1 MLIRTRIYLLISTIF
16 VNKGSLSSSLFSIRD
31 TFFMPGFF
39 SSYSRMK
46 RIGTHNGFFH
56 ADEAL
61 AVYMLK
67 LLPEY
72 RDAEVVRTRDPSV
85 LETCDV
91 VVDVGAVYDPSRH
104 RYDHH
109 QRDFKDFFDDEHEV
123 TKLSSAGLVY
133 KHFSKRLFREVYK
146 VMDEETVDY
155 LYKSIYDKFIEAMDA
170 IDNGVPMCDG
180 DLKYKTNTDLST
192 RVSRLNPSWIDSDVA
207 DVDER
212 FMKAVEL
219 TGQEFEHF
227 VHNALNVI
235 LPAKGLLHKALDH
248 RFQTH
253 KSGKVIEVRKS
264 CPFSEF
270 LYKHEDENNVSDED
284 RVLFYLTFDDSSN
297 QWRSTCIREKGS
309 QFKSRLPF
317 PEHLRGLRDQELEK
331 ASGIPDLTFIHATG
345 FTCGGKTKESVLKL
359 IEMTLSQK

>member
-1 MLIRTRIYLLISTIF
+1 
-16 VNKGSLSSSLFSIRD
+16 
-31 TFFMPGFF
+31 MPGFF

-227 VHNALNVI
+227 VHNALNV
-235 LPAKGLLHKALDH
+235 LFMLLNLFRSFYQQKAYFIKHLTIGSH
-248 RFQTH
+248 AHSRLA
-253 KSGKVIEVRKS
+253 SVEVNYIRNFCTNMKTKITS
-264 CPFSEF
+264 QM
-270 LYKHEDENNVSDED
+270 KI
-284 RVLFYLTFDDSSN
+284 DSSITR
-297 QWRSTCIREKGS
+297 RSTCIREKGS

-345 FTCGGKTKESVLKL
+345 FTCGGKTKV
-359 IEMTLSQK
+359 

>member
-1 MLIRTRIYLLISTIF
+1 
-16 VNKGSLSSSLFSIRD
+16 
-31 TFFMPGFF
+31 
-39 SSYSRMK
+39 MK
-46 RIGTHNGFFH
+46 KIGTHNGFFH
-56 ADEAL
+56 SDEAL

-72 RDAEVVRTRDPSV
+72 RDAEVVRTRDPEV

-91 VVDVGAVYDPSRH
+91 VVDVGAVYGNYLCITDFQTQRDIGKVEALKNF

-109 QRDFKDFFDDEHEV
+109 QRDFKDFFDEEHEV

-133 KHFSKRLFREVYK
+133 KHFSKRLFKEVYK
-146 VMDEETVDY
+146 VADEETVEY
-155 LYKSIYDKFIEAMDA
+155 LYKSIYDKFIEGMDA

-180 DLKYKTNTDLST
+180 ELKYKTNTDLSC

-219 TGQEFEHF
+219 TGQEFEYF
-227 VHNALNVI
+227 VNNALNVI
-235 LPAKGLLHKALDH
+235 LPAKALLHKALDQ

-253 KSGKVIEVRKS
+253 RSGKVIEVRKS

-270 LYKHEDENNVSDED
+270 LYKHEEENNVPDED
-284 RVLFYLTFDDSSN
+284 RVLFYLTFDDASK

-317 PEHLRGLRDQELEK
+317 PEHLRGISYITKMRSRTQRPGPGE
-331 ASGIPDLTFIHATG
+331 GIWNTRFNLYSRNRVHMWRED
-345 FTCGGKTKESVLKL
+345 ESIFKF
-359 IEMTLSQK
+359 K